1 MVTKKRIEGRCAP
14 LFFVYQLKSSR
25 RGIIAVTLCLI
36 KRLGTAIA
44 LSVALPSG
52 FVLASDYGTT
62 GLIDIPTARFEQD
75 GVLSVGASI
84 DERHKQY
91 SITYQATPWLQGTF
105 RYTGFSQFF
114 YWDRNYEFKARLWEE
129 ELYLPQV
136 AVGIRDMVGT
146 GVFGSEYV
154 VASKQVGRTDV
165 TLGVG
170 WGRLAGEGIARNP
183 LRQLSERFSVRSADT
198 GVGGELSV
206 DNFFSGP
213 DVGFFGGLSHS
224 VESLPL
230 TFALEYNPDQYDL
243 DARRGVARPNAPW
256 SIGATWHA
264 LPGLD
269 VRLSLQHGDEIGIG
283 FRSFVKTGAEPA
295 RRAPEQFLSSY
306 YLSQSDLPSQ
316 IDKNRWYD
324 RLLYDVER
332 SGLLVVEGNIS
343 ADGSQAQ
350 LVVGNVS
357 YALWSDA
364 IGRHTALADLHLPA
378 TVKSMHFVVEEGGH
392 RSATIV
398 VPRPSAFY
406 SDSARATLRQVRV
419 LSGRTLDTPQHRTGF
434 VTGKINN
441 TVSVRSRFQLFDPDD
456 PARYQVFADLSSEY
470 ALSNY
475 WAIRS
480 SIAINIDNNFD
491 ESRRQE
497 SDSVLPKVRSDVVKY
512 LTNGDSGLE
521 KLVVEGRNTLGRSI
535 HYRGFAGYF
544 ETMYGGLGGEV
555 LYWPSKSR
563 VAVGMSLAYARQRD
577 FDRGLDF
584 LDYNVVTGH
593 VSAYWATP
601 FYNYDVAVHAGQYLA
616 KDVGATFEVRRTFRN
631 GWQVGV
637 WASLTDVPFDEFG
650 EGSFDKGFYFQVPLD
665 GLFGSAPRGQFAM
678 RMRPI
683 QRDGGQRLEDFSG
696 NIFWDL
702 RSARHDAFAPDERLL
717 P

>member
-1 MVTKKRIEGRCAP
+1 MVTTKWIEGRCAP

-44 LSVALPSG
+44 LSVALPGG

-105 RYTGFSQFF
+105 RYTGFSQFS

-165 TLGVG
+165 TLGIG

-230 TFALEYNPDQYDL
+230 TFALEYNPDQYDW
-243 DARRGVARPNAPW
+243 DVRRGGARPNAPW

-283 FRSFVKTGAEPA
+283 FRSFVNTGAEPA

-306 YLSQSDLPSQ
+306 YLSESDLPSQ

-332 SGLLVVEGNIS
+332 SGLLLVEGNIS

>member
-1 MVTKKRIEGRCAP
+1 MVTTKWIEGRCAP

-44 LSVALPSG
+44 LSVALPGG

-154 VASKQVGRTDV
+154 VASKRFGRTDV
-165 TLGVG
+165 TLGMG
-170 WGRLAGEGIARNP
+170 WGRLAGEGIAGNP
-183 LRQLSERFSVRSADT
+183 LRPLSERFSVRSADT
-198 GVGGELSV
+198 GLGGELSV

-230 TFALEYNPDQYDL
+230 TFALEYNPDQYDW
-243 DARRGVARPNAPW
+243 DARLGGARPNAPW

-332 SGLLVVEGNIS
+332 SGLLLVEGNIS